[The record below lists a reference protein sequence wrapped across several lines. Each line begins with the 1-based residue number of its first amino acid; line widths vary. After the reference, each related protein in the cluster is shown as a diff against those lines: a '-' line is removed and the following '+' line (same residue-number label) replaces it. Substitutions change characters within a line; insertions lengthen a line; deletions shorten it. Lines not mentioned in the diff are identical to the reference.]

1 MINYYSLQN
10 IDAIY
15 LLNVD
20 NDLKFLTHNGSS
32 FQSFVTLDST
42 LLLDVLLLNK
52 SSIKLCRFL
61 VVTECNIG

>member
-1 MINYYSLQN
+1 MINYYSLQS

-32 FQSFVTLDST
+32 FQSFVPLDST
-42 LLLDVLLLNK
+42 LLLDLLLLNK

-61 VVTECNIG
+61 VLTECNIG